1 MNAPLDALAVHAQ
14 QAPDKVAVVVD
25 ASGGATASTT
35 TFGELNARVNQL
47 AHGLLAAGARSEERL
62 VWCGPNSLEVIT
74 TIHAA
79 RKCNLVA
86 VPLSYRFNADEM
98 QYVIDNSD
106 ATVVVVDA
114 EQAEL
119 VASVRERLPKLRA
132 VVVFGGAV
140 PAGRDFFAWD
150 DVCAGR
156 PTGEPDVA
164 ATSEAGAA
172 MIYTSGTTGKPKGA
186 LRTRTDRQIVFAL
199 LDSLRLL
206 HESSVHLT
214 TGPLY
219 HSGPLAFA
227 SLAHTLGAPVVVLRK
242 FDPVR
247 WIALVKEHRV
257 TNSFSAPTQLKR
269 IVSLPDEELARAD
282 MSSMICLIA
291 NAAPVPYALKQEI
304 IDKLGDGFLFEVY
317 GSTELG
323 VDTVLPPED
332 QLRKPGSCGKPYGGI
347 EIRIVKDDG
356 TIAGPGEAG
365 ELFVHTGL
373 AMDGY
378 HRTEEHLT
386 ELADDQWK
394 SVGDVA
400 YVDDEGYV
408 YICDRKKDM
417 IISGGV
423 NIYPAEIEAVLYA
436 HPQILDVAVFGIPDE
451 EWGERVHAIVQPKP
465 GRTIDLDELRAFAE
479 ARLARY
485 KQPRAYETR
494 AELPRTDSGKLLK
507 RVLRDEYWRD
517 RDRAV

>member
-1 MNAPLDALAVHAQ
+1 
-14 QAPDKVAVVVD
+14 
-25 ASGGATASTT
+25 
-35 TFGELNARVNQL
+35 
-47 AHGLLAAGARSEERL
+47 
-62 VWCGPNSLEVIT
+62 
-74 TIHAA
+74 
-79 RKCNLVA
+79 
-86 VPLSYRFNADEM
+86 
-98 QYVIDNSD
+98 
-106 ATVVVVDA
+106 
-114 EQAEL
+114 
-119 VASVRERLPKLRA
+119 
-132 VVVFGGAV
+132 V
-140 PAGRDFFAWD
+140 PAGSRFQSWD
-150 DVCAGR
+150 DVCANQPAGD
-156 PTGEPDVA
+156 PDVA

-199 LDSLRLL
+199 LDALRLL
-206 HESSVHLT
+206 HENSVHLT

-269 IVSLPDEELARAD
+269 IVSLPDEELAKAD
-282 MSSMICLIA
+282 LSSMICLIA

-304 IDKLGDGFLFEVY
+304 IGKLGDGFLFEVY

-323 VDTVLPPED
+323 VDTVLAPED

-347 EIRIVKDDG
+347 EIRIVKEDG
-356 TIAGPGEAG
+356 EVAGMGEAG
-365 ELFVHTGL
+365 ELFVRTGL

-378 HRTEEHLT
+378 HETDEQLT

-400 YVDDEGYV
+400 YVDDEGFV

-423 NIYPAEIEAVLYA
+423 NIYPAEVEAVLYA
-436 HPQILDVAVFGIPDE
+436 HASVIDAAVIGVPDE
-451 EWGERVHAIVQPKP
+451 QWGESVKAVVQLRPGATATQDELIAFCAERLASFKKP
-465 GRTIDLDELRAFAE
+465 RTIEFVD
-479 ARLARY
+479 
-485 KQPRAYETR
+485 
-494 AELPRTDSGKLLK
+494 ELPRDAAGKLLK
-507 RVLRDEYWRD
+507 RRIRERYWATAGR
-517 RDRAV
+517 RI

>member
-1 MNAPLDALAVHAQ
+1 M
-14 QAPDKVAVVVD
+14 
-25 ASGGATASTT
+25 
-35 TFGELNARVNQL
+35 
-47 AHGLLAAGARSEERL
+47 
-62 VWCGPNSLEVIT
+62 
-74 TIHAA
+74 
-79 RKCNLVA
+79 
-86 VPLSYRFNADEM
+86 
-98 QYVIDNSD
+98 
-106 ATVVVVDA
+106 
-114 EQAEL
+114 
-119 VASVRERLPKLRA
+119 
-132 VVVFGGAV
+132 
-140 PAGRDFFAWD
+140 
-150 DVCAGR
+150 
-156 PTGEPDVA
+156 A

-206 HESSVHLT
+206 HENSVHLT

-219 HSGPLAFA
+219 HSGPLGSRLWRTHSGLRSSCCA
-227 SLAHTLGAPVVVLRK
+227 SSIPCAGSR
-242 FDPVR
+242 
-247 WIALVKEHRV
+247 LVKEHRV

-269 IVSLPDEELARAD
+269 IVSLPDAELARAD

-323 VDTVLPPED
+323 VDTVLAPED

-356 TIAGPGEAG
+356 TVAGSGEAG
-365 ELFVHTGL
+365 ELFVRTGL

-378 HRTEEHLT
+378 YQTEEQLT
-386 ELADDQWK
+386 ELPDDQWK

-400 YVDDEGYV
+400 YVDEEGYV

-436 HPQILDVAVFGIPDE
+436 YPKLLDAAVFGVPDD
-451 EWGERVHAIVQPKP
+451 EWGESVYAIVQAKT
-465 GRTIDLDELRAFAE
+465 GETIDLDDLRGVRRLSTRALQAAAGVRGPRRATAYRLGQVAQ
-479 ARLARY
+479 ARLA
-485 KQPRAYETR
+485 
-494 AELPRTDSGKLLK
+494 G
-507 RVLRDEYWRD
+507 RVL
-517 RDRAV
+517 A